1 MSARRHPR
9 IGVGVVLRA
18 PDGSIAVGVRRGSHG
33 AGQLALPGGALEWTE
48 SIAACASRETLE
60 ECGLVVP
67 ERDWVVPFAVSEAV
81 IDEDNH
87 WITVFALVDVA
98 AGTPL
103 ENREPHKCEGWR
115 FIHPNDI
122 RADYGREKPAGELF
136 LPLRLLLDDARAG
149 L

>member
-1 MSARRHPR
+1 MRK
-9 IGVGVVLRA
+9 

-48 SIAACASRETLE
+48 RIAACASRETLE

-67 ERDWVVPFAVSEAV
+67 EREWTVPFAVSECV

-87 WITVFALVDVA
+87 WITAFALADVP
-98 AGTPL
+98 AGTLL
-103 ENREPHKCEGWR
+103 ENREPGKCEGWR
-115 FIHPNDI
+115 FMHPNDI
-122 RADYGREKPAGELF
+122 RAEYGEGKPAGTLF

>member
-9 IGVGVVLRA
+9 IGVGVVLRT

-48 SIAACASRETLE
+48 RIAACASRETLE

-67 ERDWVVPFAVSEAV
+67 EREWIVPFAVSECV

-87 WITVFALVDVA
+87 WITAFALADVP
-98 AGTPL
+98 AGTSL
-103 ENREPHKCEGWR
+103 ENREPGKCEGWR
-115 FIHPNDI
+115 FMHPNDI
-122 RADYGREKPAGELF
+122 RAEYGEGKPAGTLF
-136 LPLRLLLDDARAG
+136 LPLRLLLDEARAG

>member
-33 AGQLALPGGALEWTE
+33 AGQLAVPGGALEWTE
-48 SIAACASRETLE
+48 RIAACASRETLE

-67 ERDWVVPFAVSEAV
+67 EREWTVPFAVSECV

-87 WITVFALVDVA
+87 WITAFALADVP
-98 AGTPL
+98 AGTSL
-103 ENREPHKCEGWR
+103 ENREPGKCEGWR
-115 FIHPNDI
+115 FMHPNDI
-122 RADYGREKPAGELF
+122 REKPAGELF
-136 LPLRLLLDDARAG
+136 LPLRLLLDDAKAG